1 MKKII
6 ASSLGIVLAASAV
19 SAFAGKEDREN
30 LAQCKADIESY
41 YGESTRTRLRSIKHT
56 AGETHMRLRVKPQGG
71 ENTIIVCSI
80 SREGTSSLADGE
92 GVALSGQSTEQKVSY
107 SN

>member
-6 ASSLGIVLAASAV
+6 VSSVGILLTASAV

-30 LAQCKADIESY
+30 LAQCKADVESY

-56 AGETHMRLRVKPQGG
+56 AGETHMRLMVKPKDG
-71 ENTIIVCSI
+71 ENAVVVCSI
-80 SREGTSSLADGE
+80 SRDGASSLADGE
-92 GVALSGQSTEQKVSY
+92 GVALTGQTLEQKVSY
-107 SN
+107 NN